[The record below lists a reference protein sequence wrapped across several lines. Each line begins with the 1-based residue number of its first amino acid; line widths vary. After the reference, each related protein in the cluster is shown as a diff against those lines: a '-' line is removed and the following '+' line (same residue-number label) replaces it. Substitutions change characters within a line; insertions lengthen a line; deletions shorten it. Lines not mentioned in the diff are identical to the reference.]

1 MRMSNSPIIPMADDP
16 PPTSALRAIYVE
28 MERQGHDACESFA
41 RNAAAAGE
49 VAASLR
55 RTGRLLLLGMGGSH
69 AVNRVAEA
77 LYREA
82 GIDATAH
89 PVSEM
94 LSAPIPLRGATILF
108 TSQSGESGEI
118 VRYLAL
124 HPAAEERFG
133 LTLDAGSTLARSVP
147 SLIGYGG
154 PERAFAATRSLY
166 VSLALHA
173 RILHELGVRQDDA
186 LAAASRSAS
195 GDIDAVADALASADA
210 VIFSGRG
217 AMQGLAE
224 AAALG
229 LLELARM
236 PSFALE
242 GGQLRHGPLEAL
254 GPAISVVFIRAAGAA
269 DSTLDLARICVEAG
283 SPTVLVDASGL
294 PPPAGIRTLAAPPC
308 SGMKAALTLL
318 PTLQALIIGLA
329 QRRVVDV
336 GAPHRSTKVTVET

>member
-1 MRMSNSPIIPMADDP
+1 MAGEP
-16 PPTSALRAIYVE
+16 ETVSALVAIHAEMARQAQDARA
-28 MERQGHDACESFA
+28 SFL
-41 RNAAAAGE
+41 RNANPAGAA
-49 VAASLR
+49 AASLR
-55 RTGRLLLLGMGGSH
+55 RTRRALLLGMGGSH

-94 LSAPIPLRGATILF
+94 LSAPIPLRSGTVLL

-118 VRYLAL
+118 VRHLAL
-124 HPAAEERFG
+124 HTAAKERFG
-133 LTLDAGSTLARSVP
+133 LTLDAASTLARSVP

-186 LAAASRSAS
+186 LAATSRPAS
-195 GDIDAVADALASADA
+195 GDIGAVADALASAGA
-210 VIFSGRG
+210 VILSGRG
-217 AMQGLAE
+217 VMQGLAE

-236 PSFALE
+236 PSFALD

-254 GPAISVVFIRAAGAA
+254 GPAIGVVFIRAAGAA
-269 DSTLDLARICVEAG
+269 DSTPDLARICVEAG

-294 PPPAGIRTLAAPPC
+294 PPPAGVDTLAAPPC
-308 SGMKAALTLL
+308 SGMGAALTLL
-318 PTLQALIIGLA
+318 PTLQALIIAIA

-336 GAPHRSTKVTVET
+336 GAPLRSTKVTVET